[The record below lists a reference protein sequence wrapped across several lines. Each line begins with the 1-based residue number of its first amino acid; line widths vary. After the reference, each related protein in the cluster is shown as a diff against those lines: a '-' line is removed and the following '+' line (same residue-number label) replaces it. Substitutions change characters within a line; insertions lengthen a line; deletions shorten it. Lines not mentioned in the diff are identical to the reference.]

1 MLLHP
6 KHGELLLNKLLRPQL
21 VPFGKT
27 LFKKNPKLHSRWQE
41 KLQKVPVYEWDRRDK
56 IVRFLDLVLILSPD
70 RTSLNR

>member
-27 LFKKNPKLHSRWQE
+27 LFKKKPQSCIQ
-41 KLQKVPVYEWDRRDK
+41 DDK
-56 IVRFLDLVLILSPD
+56 KCCKRFQFMNETVVIKSFG
-70 RTSLNR
+70 SWIWFQF